1 VAELDQ
7 SKWMDASLFYQKTP
21 CNFYSRFM
29 HRRSLRNKCYGFPY
43 DDYANQAAFI
53 SHGGAQWLI
62 IAVGY

>member
-1 VAELDQ
+1 
-7 SKWMDASLFYQKTP
+7 MDASLFYKKAP

-43 DDYANQAAFI
+43 DDYGNQAAFA